1 MNCKIVILSDK
12 VLAGDARVDIQAL
25 SKIMLGYGLNTEEI
39 EIKKQNEKFDDF
51 SSPTFL
57 FLHDDLIDG
66 FVSECKIF
74 YSSKSEIVE
83 GEGVL
88 TGDDYPILVLP
99 IEADLPVLM
108 KKSLEKIKERFS
120 LPNILTF
127 RMYGQTKDQVEEKLS
142 GISISSEYSLYSD
155 GLSTDLYLKKDI
167 SSEFISDD
175 EVIINKTFGENIYA
189 QSNMSIAEV
198 ATKMLNLSN
207 IKIAINDSF
216 TCGSVA
222 RELLQCGA
230 SRLSSETFSFS
241 IDNGLVKT
249 DTESTFRDENE
260 MVNKT
265 SFILLEKKKAD
276 ISIVVAG
283 RKVGTYY
290 HINMAL
296 GSKKSI
302 EVYNLSIEG
311 NQQDAI
317 TVATNSA
324 LFNLIKKLR
333 IKDFENL

>member
-12 VLAGDARVDIQAL
+12 VLAGDARVDIQTIT
-25 SKIMLGYGLNTEEI
+25 KIMLGYGLNTNEI
-39 EIKKQNEKFDDF
+39 VIKKQNEKFDDF

-57 FLHDDLIDG
+57 FLHDDLIDD

-88 TGDDYPILVLP
+88 TGNDYPILVLP
-99 IEADLPVLM
+99 IEADLPILM
-108 KKSLEKIKERFS
+108 KKSLEIIKQRFE

-127 RMYGQTKDQVEEKLS
+127 RIYGQTEDQIKEKLS

-189 QSNMSIAEV
+189 QNNMSLAEV
-198 ATKMLNLSN
+198 VAKMVNLSN

-216 TCGSVA
+216 TCGGVA
-222 RELLQCGA
+222 SELLKCGVTKLA
-230 SRLSSETFSFS
+230 SETFSYSVESGF
-241 IDNGLVKT
+241 IKT
-249 DTESTFRDENE
+249 DKDLTFRDENE

-265 SFILLEKKKAD
+265 SFVLLEKKKAD
-276 ISIVVAG
+276 ISIVIAG
-283 RKVGTYY
+283 RKVGAYY
-290 HINMAL
+290 QINMAL

-302 EVYNLSIEG
+302 EVYNLSIEA

-317 TVATNSA
+317 SIATNSA

>member
-39 EIKKQNEKFDDF
+39 VIKKQNEKFDDF

-88 TGDDYPILVLP
+88 TGDDYSILVLP

-241 IDNGLVKT
+241 IDNGFVKT

-283 RKVGTYY
+283 RKVGAYY